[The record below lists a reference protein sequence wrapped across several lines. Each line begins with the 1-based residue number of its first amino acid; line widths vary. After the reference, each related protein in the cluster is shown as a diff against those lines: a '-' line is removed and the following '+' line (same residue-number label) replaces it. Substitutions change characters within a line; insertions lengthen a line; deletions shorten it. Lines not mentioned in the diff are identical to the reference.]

1 MHRLSFLILSA
12 AAWAGAS
19 HAAEVD
25 VQLRLLAADALEVSY
40 TLPPACQGLAFLKD
54 GDAGRETRTGWQAQG
69 QEGVAGADRLER
81 RGESSGPAPA
91 TLRFR
96 VPATPRHIGF
106 PAAFPVGQ
114 GLYVHLSNYAVD
126 GSCGMVTYRLAAPGI
141 AVGGKAYRDAAMAT
155 EGADAAALL
164 LMAPLPDRVG
174 AVPAYFDPR
183 LPAAAVAQIRAV
195 ADGTVEVLHGALPH
209 ARFTRPIMAAA
220 YAEEP
225 GGPNIGGDAAGVLR
239 LALFNWPRE
248 AGPNEQ
254 AQLIRLVSHEFS
266 HRFQLRDAVDVY
278 PDARLI
284 HEGGGEFLRWMVS
297 LQKGWLTPAQAAAD
311 LDQALADCMLY
322 TEGRSWRSLPAR
334 EIAVDRLAYRCG
346 LPAWVYALAA
356 RQGRGTA
363 FVRVDGF
370 YRELGAG
377 RQPDFARALECGATP
392 ACRARRLPALLG
404 ADDAMETQW
413 AALFGE
419 TGLAAPVAP
428 TLAQKNAMVLRA
440 MIKLMKDDCGGAS
453 GTTETPDGIILDGM
467 KSCKTFTRDAY
478 VTTIEGLPVFGDPAT
493 GPAMTAA
500 CTARHVL
507 VLGLKDGGTLGAPC
521 PEPYRMRTAFYQVNI
536 DKVLTAL
543 RRAESTPDGR

>member
-1 MHRLSFLILSA
+1 MHKFPALFLSA

-19 HAAEVD
+19 HAAAVD
-25 VQLRLLAADALEVSY
+25 VQLRLLATDALEVSY
-40 TLPPACQGLAFLKD
+40 TLPPACHGLAFLKD
-54 GDAGRETRTGWQAQG
+54 GDAGRDTRAGWQAQG

-81 RGESSGPAPA
+81 RGDASASAPT

-96 VPATPRHIGF
+96 VPAATRHIGF

-114 GLYVHLSNYAVD
+114 GLYVHLSNYALD
-126 GSCGMVTYRLAAPGI
+126 GSCGKVAYRLAAPGI
-141 AVGGKAYRDAAMAT
+141 AVDGRAWRDAAVAA
-155 EGADAAALL
+155 EGPDAAALL
-164 LMAPLPDRVG
+164 LMAPLPDRDG
-174 AVPAYFDPR
+174 AVPVYFDPR
-183 LPAAAVAQIRAV
+183 LPAAAVAQIRMV
-195 ADGTVEVLHGALPH
+195 ADGTVEVLHGALPQ
-209 ARFTRPIMAAA
+209 ARFTRPIVAAA
-220 YAEEP
+220 SAEER

-248 AGPNEQ
+248 AGPEEQ

-297 LQKGWLTPAQAAAD
+297 LQKGWLTPEKAAAD

-334 EIAVDRLAYRCG
+334 EIASNRLEYRCG
-346 LPAWVYALAA
+346 LPAWAYALAA

-363 FVRVDGF
+363 FARIDGF

-377 RQPDFARALECGATP
+377 RRPDFPQALECGDTP
-392 ACRARRLPALLG
+392 ACRASRLPALLG
-404 ADDAMETQW
+404 ADGAMEAQW
-413 AALFGE
+413 AGLFSE

-428 TLAQKNAMVLRA
+428 TQAQKSAMVLRA
-440 MIKLMKDDCGGAS
+440 MIKLMKDDCGGVS
-453 GTTETPDGIILDGM
+453 GTTETPDGVILDGM
-467 KSCKTFTRDAY
+467 KSCKTFARDAY
-478 VTTIEGLPVFGDPAT
+478 VTTIEGLPVFGDPGT

-500 CTARHVL
+500 CTVRQAL
-507 VLGLKDGGTLGAPC
+507 VLGLKDGGTLSAPC
-521 PEPYRMRTAFYQVNI
+521 PAPYRMRAAFYQANI
-536 DKVLTAL
+536 GKLLAAL
-543 RRAESTPDGR
+543 RRAE

>member
-1 MHRLSFLILSA
+1 MHKLSSLILSA
-12 AAWAGAS
+12 AAWAGAG

-25 VQLRLLAADALEVSY
+25 VRLRLLAADALEVSY
-40 TLPPACQGLAFLKD
+40 TLPPACHGLAFLK
-54 GDAGRETRTGWQAQG
+54 GGEAGRETRAGWLPQG

-81 RGESSGPAPA
+81 RGEASASAPA

-96 VPATPRHIGF
+96 VPAGTRHIGF

-126 GSCGMVTYRLAAPGI
+126 GSCGKVTYRLAAPGI
-141 AVGGKAYRDAAMAT
+141 AVAGHAYRDAAVAA
-155 EGADAAALL
+155 EGADAAVLL
-164 LMAPLPDRVG
+164 LMAPLPDREG

-209 ARFTRPIMAAA
+209 ARFTRPIVAAA

-254 AQLIRLVSHEFS
+254 AQLTRLVSHEFS

-297 LQKGWLTPAQAAAD
+297 LQKGWLTPEKAAAD

-322 TEGRSWRSLPAR
+322 TEGRSWRSLSAR
-334 EIAVDRLAYRCG
+334 EIAGNRLEYRCG
-346 LPAWVYALAA
+346 LPAWAYVLAA
-356 RQGRGTA
+356 RQGSGTA
-363 FVRVDGF
+363 FARIDGF

-377 RQPDFARALECGATP
+377 RQPDFAQALECGETP

-404 ADDAMETQW
+404 ADGAMEAQW
-413 AALFGE
+413 AGLFGE
-419 TGLAAPVAP
+419 TGLAAPVAS
-428 TLAQKNAMVLRA
+428 TRAQQNAMVLRA
-440 MIKLMKDDCGGAS
+440 IIKLMKDDCGGAS
-453 GTTETPDGIILDGM
+453 GTTETPDGVILDGM
-467 KSCKTFTRDAY
+467 KSCKTFSRDAY

-493 GPAMTAA
+493 GAAMTAA
-500 CTARHVL
+500 CTARHAL
-507 VLGLKDGGTLGAPC
+507 VLGLKDGGTLSAPC
-521 PEPYRMRTAFYQVNI
+521 PEPYRMRTAFYQVDI
-536 DKVLTAL
+536 GKLLAAL
-543 RRAESTPDGR
+543 RRAE